1 MGDHVHKTLGTRI
14 IHSYISPTSNSK
26 YNCLKFDILI
36 KLAVFA
42 RKMKELSVEEFRRL
56 SAEKK
61 SQELFCLLKENNK
74 LLQVF

>member
-14 IHSYISPTSNSK
+14 IHSYISPK

-74 LLQVF
+74 LLQVL